1 MADWTGMSRR
11 VAQLH
16 FADGRM
22 VVTVVPDADAD
33 VVRFGDRRF
42 EKVAGDDEILSYRE
56 VVGKAATPDHSSD
69 ALVYGCRCGP
79 STRASGELS

>member
-1 MADWTGMSRR
+1 MSRR

-22 VVTVVPDADAD
+22 VVTVVPDADAE

-42 EKVAGDDEILSYRE
+42 EKVSGDDEILSYRE
-56 VVGKAATPDHSSD
+56 VVLKVATPDHPSD
-69 ALVYGCRCGP
+69 VLI
-79 STRASGELS
+79 